1 MIRIRRDYKPHE
13 MAYVHS
19 EPTHVIWHYI
29 CDLIKQQKS
38 KNILDVGCATGAL
51 NYFLKDYDYNYFGF
65 DVSKSMID
73 EAKHIW
79 DKPNLNFW
87 CADWD
92 DFAFEHNCDC
102 MLLLGVLPYADSKYC
117 DNNYV
122 SPFELYKMLVNKFT
136 PRQVIIRETES
147 HDGFVSIEGLESFIK
162 IADQVERFTVDT
174 MLGKKVVLNVVTDI

>member
-1 MIRIRRDYKPHE
+1 MLENKKKYK
-13 MAYVHS
+13 Y
-19 EPTHVIWHYI
+19 
-29 CDLIKQQKS
+29 
-38 KNILDVGCATGAL
+38 
-51 NYFLKDYDYNYFGF
+51 LKDYDYNYFGF

-92 DFAFEHNCDC
+92 DFTFEHNCDC

-117 DNNYV
+117 DNDYV
-122 SPFELYKMLVNKFT
+122 SPFELYKMLVNKFN

-162 IADQVERFTVDT
+162 IADHVERFTVDT